1 MPNSLQTVT
10 ANLRGNRD
18 VSPKRRSSG
27 TAIMD
32 ALTQGSITRGP
43 NGVVQIIRSAIVTGL
58 VGPPESKIPDALN
71 AVGMPRYGDPHPSP
85 IAAGIPLSIMR
96 ADIFESEPDKAI
108 VTLTYE
114 FPSTSGG
121 FILFE
126 NEPSETTAPQIEVTT
141 TLNQLTT
148 NFDVSADEMFVQHQF
163 PVGDDGVE
171 VAPVTQTGEASIM
184 VPTTTV
190 NYMRREPVSPLVKA
204 RRYVGTVGAVQG
216 TNDQPIFGDP
226 DRYWLC
232 TGLGGPSD
240 DGGLTYNVTYSF
252 QRAEPHDFG
261 EGVLPGWDAVIVFID
276 PTTGQPPAS
285 DRSVGAHRGPT
296 LGIGVKSYMMYKST
310 NFWNLNLET
319 R

>member
-10 ANLRGNRD
+10 ANLRGGRGT
-18 VSPKRRSSG
+18 SPKRRSSG

-148 NFDVSADEMFVQHQF
+148 NFDGGGNEMFVQHQF
-163 PVGDDGVE
+163 PPGEDGVE
-171 VAPVTQTGEASIM
+171 RPPTLQLGEASIM

-190 NYMRREPVSPLVKA
+190 NYMRREPRSPLAKA
-204 RRYVGTVGAVQG
+204 RLYVGK
-216 TNDQPIFGDP
+216 TNSMPVFGDP
-226 DRYWLC
+226 ARYWLC
-232 TGLGGPSD
+232 THLGGPSD
-240 DGGLTYNVTYSF
+240 DGGLSYNVTYSF
-252 QRAEPHDFG
+252 QRAEPHAVAGQDL
-261 EGVLPGWDAVIVFID
+261 LPGWDAVIVFID
-276 PTTGQPPAS
+276 PATGKPPTNEA
-285 DRSVGAHRGPT
+285 GGPVEF
-296 LGIGVKSYMMYKST
+296 GIGVKPYVMGRSIDF
-310 NFWNLNLET
+310 NLLNLT
-319 R
+319 TA

>member
-1 MPNSLQTVT
+1 MPNSLQSVT

-32 ALTQGSITRGP
+32 TLTQGSITRGP

-85 IAAGIPLSIMR
+85 IAAGLPLSIMR

-108 VTLTYE
+108 VTLTYQ
-114 FPSTSGG
+114 FPTATGG
-121 FILFE
+121 ITLFE

-148 NFDVSADEMFVQHQF
+148 NRNV
-163 PVGDDGVE
+163 DGNTITVTY
-171 VAPVTQTGEASIM
+171 VAPIIDPDTGDIIGSRPITQGGEVTIM
-184 VPTTTV
+184 VPTTTR
-190 NYMRREPVSPLVKA
+190 NYMRREPRDPGDKA
-204 RRYVGTVGAVQG
+204 QIYVGT
-216 TNDQPIFGDP
+216 TNSTPVFGDP
-226 DRYWLC
+226 AGFWLC

-240 DGGLTYNVTYSF
+240 DGGITYNVTYSF
-252 QRAEPHDFG
+252 QRGEPHRVGG
-261 EGVLPGWDAVIVFID
+261 ESFAGWQAVVVYID
-276 PTTGQPPAS
+276 PETGKPPGDLLS
-285 DRSVGAHRGPT
+285 NRDGT
-296 LGIGVKSYMMYKST
+296 
-310 NFWNLNLET
+310 
-319 R
+319 